1 MERGAV
7 AGFDVV
13 PEPLRDGGS
22 QLADAGERF
31 ADAVEAFEA
40 TLAGYGE
47 PWGSGDLASL
57 IGPAYLQTADYILGC
72 LYVAA
77 NEMASAGDDLV
88 GMADAYDAVE
98 AQVGQLFTSI
108 SG

>member
-1 MERGAV
+1 M

-13 PEPLRDGGS
+13 PEPLRDGGTR
-22 QLADAGERF
+22 LAEAGDRF
-31 ADAVEAFEA
+31 ADAVETLEA

-57 IGPAYLQTADYILGC
+57 IGPAYRQTAEYIIGC

-77 NEMASAGDDLV
+77 DEMAIGGDDLV
-88 GMADAYDAVE
+88 GMADAYEAVE
-98 AQVGQLFTSI
+98 DEVAQMFTSI
-108 SG
+108 SGQLG